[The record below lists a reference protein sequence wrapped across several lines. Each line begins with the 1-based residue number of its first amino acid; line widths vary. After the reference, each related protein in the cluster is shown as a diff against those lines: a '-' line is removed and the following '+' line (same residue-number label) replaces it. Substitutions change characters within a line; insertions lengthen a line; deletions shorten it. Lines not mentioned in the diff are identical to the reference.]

1 MSLAK
6 QAVPVIA
13 AAVISTALFGSIV
26 LMTPEA
32 LQAAYPAP
40 DQPTV
45 YSADHARAQATA
57 PDEERAPTF

>member
-6 QAVPVIA
+6 QAVPVVA
-13 AAVISTALFGSIV
+13 AAVITALLFGSIV

-32 LQAAYPAP
+32 LQAAYPVP
-40 DQPTV
+40 GQPTP
-45 YSADHARAQATA
+45 YSADHSRAQATA